1 MSSGASLGSQE
12 ASYCHPTSG
21 VHPAA
26 RLRRSLSTPEAP
38 KAPKAPKAI
47 EAPEAPEAPE
57 AIDAP
62 EAPDTPETPE
72 AIDAASS
79 RQTPA
84 VGNSILT
91 IH

>member
-12 ASYCHPTSG
+12 ASYCRPTSG

-26 RLRRSLSTPEAP
+26 RLRGSFSTPEAP
-38 KAPKAPKAI
+38 KAP
-47 EAPEAPEAPE
+47 E

-62 EAPDTPETPE
+62 EAIHAPEAIDAPDTPETPE

-84 VGNSILT
+84 VGNPILT